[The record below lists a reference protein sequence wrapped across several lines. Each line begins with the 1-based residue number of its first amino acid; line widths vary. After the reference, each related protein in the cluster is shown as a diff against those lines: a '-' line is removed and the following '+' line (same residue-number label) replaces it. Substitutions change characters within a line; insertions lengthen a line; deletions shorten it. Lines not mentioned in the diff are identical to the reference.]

1 MNSRMDT
8 AKDSGPMF
16 TLSDVSFNYAG
27 GRPGVRDVSLR
38 IPTGALVAVI
48 GANGSGKSTL
58 LRLIAGIL
66 SPQRGT
72 ILLGGRDPLRR
83 TRALARR
90 IAYVPQTHDIVFP
103 FPVLDVVL
111 AGRAP
116 HTSRFRFETDE
127 DRRIALTCLREV
139 GVDHLA
145 HRPVTELSV
154 GERQLVSIARGLAQQ
169 PECLLL
175 DEPTAALD
183 LTHRWRVIRIVQRL
197 RSDRRLTTLFV
208 THDVESLDES
218 FDQVIAM
225 QSGAIVAVGTP
236 SSVIRQDRLGQIYGD
251 STLATRRIE
260 GRTFI
265 WSRPD
270 A

>member
-1 MNSRMDT
+1 
-8 AKDSGPMF
+8 MF
-16 TLSDVSFNYAG
+16 QLSDVSFNYAH
-27 GRPGVRDVSLR
+27 GRPGVRGVSLR
-38 IPTGALVAVI
+38 IPEGALVAVI

-58 LRLIAGIL
+58 LRLIAGLLI
-66 SPQRGT
+66 PQKGT
-72 ILLGGRDPLRR
+72 ILLGGNEPLER
-83 TRALARR
+83 TRELARR

-111 AGRAP
+111 AGRTP
-116 HTSRFRFETDE
+116 HISRFGFETDT
-127 DRRIALTCLREV
+127 DRRIALACLGAV
-139 GVDHLA
+139 GVTHLA
-145 HRPVTELSV
+145 RRPVTELSV

-183 LTHRWRVIRIVQRL
+183 LVHRWRVIRIVERQR
-197 RSDRRLTTLFV
+197 SENQLTTLFV
-208 THDVESLDES
+208 THDLESLDDS

-225 QSGAIVAVGTP
+225 RSGAIVLVGP
-236 SSVIRQDRLGQIYGD
+236 PGEVIRQDRLSEIYGD
-251 STLATRRIE
+251 STFATRRIE

-270 A
+270 V